1 MSTENTQLVLST
13 TQDGRTKDLR
23 YRQRQFRALHEWMS
37 RHPSEIQA
45 ALQKDD
51 GLSELEAQF
60 LFTLLSNKL
69 REFYDSLDLKTELAN
84 EYSIKAGRDNAERM
98 VSEDLTYVIPAKWA
112 LIFNVFSVLYACMAA
127 GSCCVVE
134 LPKDLRDSTSLVRS
148 VFREALDKTAF
159 ITVSSRPPVDFLT
172 RCIVVDQ
179 TGSISAAG
187 MQRLISSETGG
198 AAVAIVD
205 RTADVDQAAKEIL
218 KSRMSF
224 SGRGPYA
231 PRYIIVNE
239 FVEAEF
245 LDLLRRYNPQQ
256 RTISMNRANSS
267 DVIDHAQPGT
277 EKDNRALAGEIVLEQ
292 PCFRLIRIPDRNEL
306 WNPLQASGARSV
318 KLLATSSHD
327 DAIDAINGKNEKALL
342 ALYVFADPSAAK
354 YLSQFI
360 RTRVSFVNHI
370 PTNILV
376 WPSAPVG
383 YPVSPDSVYSRT
395 MIESPSPQFVHPG
408 EGSLTLEDL
417 AQDRSQRWEQLYR
430 SSLRPLKP
438 TSQPNPG
445 SMNFFKQGLL
455 VGAVFYLFPI
465 IAVTASGSAVL
476 LQRLWRWRT

>member
-1 MSTENTQLVLST
+1 M
-13 TQDGRTKDLR
+13 
-23 YRQRQFRALHEWMS
+23 
-37 RHPSEIQA
+37 
-45 ALQKDD
+45 
-51 GLSELEAQF
+51 
-60 LFTLLSNKL
+60 
-69 REFYDSLDLKTELAN
+69 
-84 EYSIKAGRDNAERM
+84 
-98 VSEDLTYVIPAKWA
+98 
-112 LIFNVFSVLYACMAA
+112 
-127 GSCCVVE
+127 
-134 LPKDLRDSTSLVRS
+134 RS

-292 PCFRLIRIPDRNEL
+292 PCFRLIRIPDRY
-306 WNPLQASGARSV
+306 SV
-318 KLLATSSHD
+318 SLVTTKFR
-327 DAIDAINGKNEKALL
+327 ALT
-342 ALYVFADPSAAK
+342 F
-354 YLSQFI
+354 
-360 RTRVSFVNHI
+360 T
-370 PTNILV
+370 
-376 WPSAPVG
+376 
-383 YPVSPDSVYSRT
+383 
-395 MIESPSPQFVHPG
+395 
-408 EGSLTLEDL
+408 
-417 AQDRSQRWEQLYR
+417 
-430 SSLRPLKP
+430 
-438 TSQPNPG
+438 
-445 SMNFFKQGLL
+445 FFL
-455 VGAVFYLFPI
+455 
-465 IAVTASGSAVL
+465 
-476 LQRLWRWRT
+476 